1 MVVFKGRDF
10 SVTQLC
16 YTRKVLFSKGLR
28 QSVLQCNTVVLQ
40 FQTIVFS
47 GLRPKC
53 VTFRP
58 AQYPISRIVI
68 PKLGLPLSLCS
79 KFDQSGIFHSTFSL
93 TYISLFTHISSS
105 LSLSSHTSLYTHFL
119 QLIYLTHSLPYI
131 YSLLSQLSL
140 HSLSSFISL
149 TFKIF
154 FR

>member
-105 LSLSSHTSLYTHFL
+105 LFTHFSLHTFSTAHISNSLSPH
-119 QLIYLTHSLPYI
+119 I
-131 YSLLSQLSL
+131 YSLLFQLSL
-140 HSLSSFISL
+140 HSLGSFISL